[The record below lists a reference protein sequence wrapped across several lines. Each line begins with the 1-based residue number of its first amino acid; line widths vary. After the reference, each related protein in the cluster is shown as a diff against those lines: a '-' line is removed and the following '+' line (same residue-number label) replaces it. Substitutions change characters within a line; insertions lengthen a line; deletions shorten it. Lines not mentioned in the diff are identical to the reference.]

1 MPRPVHFELPAAD
14 PERAARFYTDV
25 FGWTIEKWDGPAEY
39 WLVTTG
45 EEGEPGIN
53 GGIMRPQGPEATTV
67 NTVDVQDL
75 DATVERATAAGAT
88 VVAPRMPIPGMGWL
102 AYLTD
107 TEGNTFG
114 MMEAD
119 SNAA

>member
-1 MPRPVHFELPAAD
+1 MPRPIHFELPAAN
-14 PERAARFYTDV
+14 PERAAQFYTDV
-25 FGWTIEKWDGPAEY
+25 FGWTVEKWDGPVEY

-53 GGIMRPQGPEATTV
+53 GGIMRPQGPDQTTT
-67 NTVDVQDL
+67 NTVGVDDL
-75 DATVERATAAGAT
+75 DATVQRATAAGAT
-88 VVAPRMPIPGMGWL
+88 VVAPRMAIPGMGWL

-114 MMEAD
+114 VMEGD

>member
-53 GGIMRPQGPEATTV
+53 GGIMRPQDPEQTTT
-67 NTVDVQDL
+67 NTVGVDDL

-88 VVAPRMPIPGMGWL
+88 LVAPRMPIPGMGWL

-107 TEGNTFG
+107 TEGNAFG
-114 MMEAD
+114 VMEPD

>member
-45 EEGEPGIN
+45 EEDEPGIN
-53 GGIMRPQGPEATTV
+53 GGIMRPQSPEQATT
-67 NTVDVQDL
+67 NTIGVGDL

-88 VVAPRMPIPGMGWL
+88 VVASRMPIPGMGWL

>member
-45 EEGEPGIN
+45 EEDEPGIN
-53 GGIMRPQGPEATTV
+53 GGIMRPQSPEQATT
-67 NTVDVQDL
+67 NTIGVGDL

-119 SNAA
+119 SYAA

>member
-25 FGWTIEKWDGPAEY
+25 FGWTIEKWEGPVEY

-45 EEGEPGIN
+45 EEDEPGIN

-67 NTVDVQDL
+67 NTVGVDDL
-75 DATVERATAAGAT
+75 DRPWSGRRPPVRRSWRRGWPSLAWAGSPTSPTPRATPSA
-88 VVAPRMPIPGMGWL
+88 
-102 AYLTD
+102 
-107 TEGNTFG
+107 
-114 MMEAD
+114 
-119 SNAA
+119 